1 MPEQMLRPR
10 IAVSPAPTSAGRQTK
25 ALAGGISLGVAGLA
39 LAAYRQHE
47 DRIDL
52 GHITIQ
58 GHIPMRT
65 TPNYQFALGIRHR
78 MADQWVLHQNIQ
90 GSNDFANALTGVR
103 HFMAGQMIED
113 ALEIL
118 RELGCQ
124 LDAGHLQR
132 ASLRAT
138 GRFIALP
145 AMRASR

>member
-1 MPEQMLRPR
+1 
-10 IAVSPAPTSAGRQTK
+10 
-25 ALAGGISLGVAGLA
+25 
-39 LAAYRQHE
+39 
-47 DRIDL
+47 
-52 GHITIQ
+52 
-58 GHIPMRT
+58 
-65 TPNYQFALGIRHR
+65 
-78 MADQWVLHQNIQ
+78 
-90 GSNDFANALTGVR
+90 
-103 HFMAGQMIED
+103 MAGQMIED